1 MALFM
6 IRERGAERVS
16 INKLC
21 DGLEKESWEST
32 LVWKRIELCGVAWGY
47 FWLSLLAQAAYDFLF
62 FPNF

>member
-21 DGLEKESWEST
+21 DGLKKESWEST
-32 LVWKRIELCGVAWGY
+32 FVWKRIELCGVA
-47 FWLSLLAQAAYDFLF
+47 
-62 FPNF
+62 